1 MTTFVFLKKGS
12 QLFALDKADTEIAS
26 GLKAKCYEKQFE
38 EIDATVAEQ
47 ALKRYADIKKEEE
60 IAPFAWASG
69 AIFSGV
75 MFMVLALAGYFFW
88 RLVSHLWEGRYGNYS
103 DAPRQT

>member
-1 MTTFVFLKKGS
+1 MTTFVFFKKGS
-12 QLFALDKADTEIAS
+12 QLFALDKADTEKAS
-26 GLKAKCYEKQFE
+26 RLKAKGYEKQFE
-38 EIDATVAEQ
+38 EIDAALAEQ

-75 MFMVLALAGYFFW
+75 IVVVLALVGYFFSSQ
-88 RLVSHLWEGRYGNYS
+88 VFHL
-103 DAPRQT
+103 

>member
-38 EIDATVAEQ
+38 EIDAAVAEQ
-47 ALKRYADIKKEEE
+47 ALKRYADIKKEEGIPPSHGPAE
-60 IAPFAWASG
+60 R
-69 AIFSGV
+69 
-75 MFMVLALAGYFFW
+75 FFQESCLWCW
-88 RLVSHLWEGRYGNYS
+88 RLPDFFL
-103 DAPRQT
+103 APGISPVERKIWKLF

>member
-38 EIDATVAEQ
+38 EIDAAVAEQ
-47 ALKRYADIKKEEE
+47 ALKRYADIKKKRGS
-60 IAPFAWASG
+60 PLRMGQQSVFFRSHVYG
-69 AIFSGV
+69 AGACRIF
-75 MFMVLALAGYFFW
+75 F
-88 RLVSHLWEGRYGNYS
+88 
-103 DAPRQT
+103 